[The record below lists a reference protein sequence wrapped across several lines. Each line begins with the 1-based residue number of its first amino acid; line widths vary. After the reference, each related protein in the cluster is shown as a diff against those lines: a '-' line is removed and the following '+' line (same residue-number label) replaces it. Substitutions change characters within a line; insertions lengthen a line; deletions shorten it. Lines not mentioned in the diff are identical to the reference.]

1 MDCPAC
7 GGDPVTFEVPADL
20 REHLPA
26 EAPAAALCPDCLTL
40 HPVEDPA
47 VDVDPD
53 PAFTR
58 IGEAFPTGEAAVP
71 MAMLLGLLDSLAVYR
86 AEVTALLERVERLG
100 ADPLLCIDRLA
111 REDRDRTV
119 DLGRRRHQL
128 EQLL

>member
-1 MDCPAC
+1 
-7 GGDPVTFEVPADL
+7 VTFEVSADL
-20 REHLPA
+20 RECLPA

-40 HPVEDPA
+40 HPVEDPT
-47 VDVDPD
+47 VEVSPD